1 MYVSIRLGEKEH
13 PRCVERV
20 TTKKKK
26 RKPREKAMGVAI
38 RPADVKMQARSF
50 TL

>member
-20 TTKKKK
+20 ATKKKK

-38 RPADVKMQARSF
+38 RSANVKMQARSF